1 MAGATLGFS
10 GDTDIPA
17 MQDEPVV
24 RVLLEIGRHIVFDGS
39 LNGDNILARRDARAV
54 ADAEDMRVH
63 RLRRK
68 MPPHVQDDI
77 RGLAPDAGQRLQG
90 GAGVRHNTLI
100 ILDKDAAQLHH
111 VFRLLAEKPDGLDM
125 LGQPLFPEFQHLL
138 RRVGDREKL
147 ARGFVDTGIGRLR
160 RERHRHKKG
169 KGVDVL
175 ELALGLRL
183 GGVETLEYRA
193 HPVIGKLLGHVH
205 GYARP
210 KGLRQAPLWRRNR
223 VAAGRQAAYS
233 QRMEQERSYHFQIM
247 RRAIDLIDARPEA
260 ARSLDALA
268 AEMNLSAAHFQRVFS
283 QWVGISPKRYQQ
295 YLALDQAKEL
305 LRDRHTTLA
314 TADAVGLS
322 GSGRLHDLFVRWE
335 AMSPGDYAKGGD
347 GLTIFWGW
355 FDSPF
360 GSALVMGTEK
370 GICGI
375 GFASEIGE
383 DHAMRDLTSRWPKA
397 RFVENTERL
406 RPWVEAAFGA
416 DPASAPLFL
425 IGAPFQ
431 IKVWEALLAIP
442 SGHVTTYSDIAGAIG
457 HPKAVRAVG
466 TAVGRN
472 PISLLI
478 PCHRALRKSG
488 GLGGY
493 HWGLPVKRAILA
505 YESARLEA

>member
-1 MAGATLGFS
+1 MAGRAFGLS
-10 GDTDIPA
+10 GDTDIAPV
-17 MQDEPVV
+17 QDEPVV
-24 RVLLEIGRHIVFDGS
+24 RVLLEVGRHVVFDGP
-39 LNGDNILARRDARAV
+39 LDRDNILAHGNAGAV
-54 ADAEDMRVH
+54 ADTEDVGID
-63 RLRRK
+63 RLRGK
-68 MPPHVQDDI
+68 MPPHIQNDVG
-77 RGLAPDAGQRLQG
+77 RLAPHARKRLQSRSRIG
-90 GAGVRHNTLI
+90 HRAVI
-100 ILDKDAAQLHH
+100 VVDQDATQLHH
-111 VFRLLAEKPDGLDM
+111 VFRLLAEKSDGLDM
-125 LGQPLFPEFQHLL
+125 LGQSLFAKVEHLL
-138 RRVGDREKL
+138 RRIGDLKQL
-147 ARGFVDTGIGRLR
+147 ARGLVHARIGRLR
-160 RERHRHKKG
+160 GKGNGDEKG

-175 ELALGLRL
+175 KLAPGLGL
-183 GGVETLEYRA
+183 GGMETLENLA
-193 HPVIGKLLGHVH
+193 HPVIGKLLGHAH

-210 KGLRQAPLWRRNR
+210 TRLRQAPLWRRNR
-223 VAAGRQAAYS
+223 VAVALRALYPR
-233 QRMEQERSYHFQIM
+233 RMEQNRSYHFQIM
-247 RRAIDLIDARPEA
+247 RRAIDLIDAQPGVA
-260 ARSLDALA
+260 LSLEALA
-268 AEMNLSAAHFQRVFS
+268 AEMNLSPAHFQRVFS
-283 QWVGISPKRYQQ
+283 QWVGVSPKRYHQ
-295 YLALDQAKEL
+295 YLTLDQAKEL
-305 LRDRHTTLA
+305 LRERHTTLE

-322 GSGRLHDLFVRWE
+322 GSGRLHDLFLRWE
-335 AMSPGDYAKGGD
+335 AMSPGDYAKGGE

-360 GSALVMGTEK
+360 GPALVMGTGK

-375 GFASEIGE
+375 GFSAQTGE
-383 DHAMRDLTSRWPKA
+383 AHAMSDLTSRWPKA
-397 RFVENTERL
+397 RYVEDAERL

-416 DPASAPLFL
+416 EPASAPLFL

-442 SGHVTTYSDIAGAIG
+442 SGHVTTYSDIADAIG